1 MPPTPASADA
11 PQHHQERPTTP
22 APVALLDAAASPP
35 PSGALAAAG
44 RPPLGAL
51 TVLASLMVVAVLYVG
66 RDVIVPLALATL
78 LGFLLDPLVTRLRRW
93 GAPRALAVSLVMA
106 LTLGVLGA
114 GALFVGG
121 QVVQLSKDLPTYQN
135 TVRSKLRD
143 LRQVVSQRG
152 PLDGV
157 ARMASV
163 VGDELDATR
172 RALDKPIPGSARAA
186 NNAPAPRV
194 QLEPAP
200 RSALQSAGDM
210 AESVLAPV
218 GTAGIVLVFMFF
230 ILLDRNDLRDRL
242 LRLAGGHLQ
251 LTTDALA
258 ETGRR
263 LSRYLGMQLLVNL
276 SYGIPMA
283 AGLALIGVPG
293 AVLWGLLAAALRF
306 VPYIGPLV
314 AAVFPLSLAFAVDP
328 GWQMLLWTLALVL
341 LLELISNNIVEPWL
355 YGASTGLS
363 AMSIIVS
370 AVFWTAVWGPVGLIL
385 ATPLTVCLAVLG
397 RHVPALAWLD
407 VLLGNQPVFD
417 PPTRLY
423 QRLLAGDVEE
433 AMELGAEAGDAASFY
448 SNVAVPALCLAA
460 NDHVRVA
467 SAEHRHRVSTGMAA
481 LVDDLRSEQPPPDS
495 PPGQAVQMGQ
505 VLCIGARWELDTLAA
520 DMLAHALALQ
530 GMPAQALPA
539 GTVAPAQIGN
549 LPLQGVQVVC
559 LSYFSPTPEAHV
571 RYVARRLR
579 RRQPGLRLVAALW
592 NPSAT
597 LLSPGTA
604 QQLGVDAVA
613 VTLEEALQCVQALG
627 DSAQPVA
634 QPTIDEARETL
645 RLQALHDSGA
655 LEPGMRGLF
664 DRAALRAADIF
675 DVPLAMVSLVNADC
689 QLWQGVA
696 GLDEAQAEAARST
709 PRAHALCGWVVAL
722 EQSLVV
728 HDTARDPRFAD
739 NPVLTQAGVR
749 FYAGAPLRS
758 GDGLVIGALCIMD
771 RAPRVLEARELR
783 LLGAMADDLMASV
796 AAARAETGTAP
807 ARQIEDGADS
817 TGIPLGPAGGVVPA

>member
-1 MPPTPASADA
+1 MPPNPASADLPDDNPQGRAA
-11 PQHHQERPTTP
+11 PLPLRPADATP
-22 APVALLDAAASPP
+22 SPP
-35 PSGALAAAG
+35 LLQALAAAG

-51 TVLASLMVVAVLYVG
+51 TVLVALMVVAVLYLG

-93 GAPRALAVSLVMA
+93 GAPRALAVTVVMV
-106 LTLGVLGA
+106 LTLAVLGA
-114 GALFVGG
+114 AALFVAG

-163 VGDELDATR
+163 VDDELDATR
-172 RALDKPIPGSARAA
+172 RALDKQVPGHARTAD
-186 NNAPAPRV
+186 PATATRV
-194 QLEPAP
+194 QLAPAP
-200 RSALQSAGDM
+200 RSALQSAADM

-263 LSRYLGMQLLVNL
+263 LSRYLAMQLLVNL

-293 AVLWGLLAAALRF
+293 ALLWGLLAATLRF

-328 GWQMLLWTLALVL
+328 GWQMLLWALALVL
-341 LLELISNNIVEPWL
+341 VLELISNNIVEPWL

-370 AVFWTAVWGPVGLIL
+370 AVFWTAIWGPVGLIL

-433 AMELGAEAGDAASFY
+433 AIELGTEAGDAASFY
-448 SNVAVPALCLAA
+448 SSVAVPALCLAA

-481 LVDDLRSEQPPPDS
+481 LVADLRSEQPPPE
-495 PPGQAVQMGQ
+495 PQAGRAGS

-530 GMPAQALPA
+530 GLPAQALPA
-539 GTVAPAQIGN
+539 GTVAAAQIGQ
-549 LPLQGVQVVC
+549 LPLDGVQVVC
-559 LSYFSPTPEAHV
+559 LSYFSATPEAHV

-579 RRQPGLRLVAALW
+579 RRHPGLRLVAALW
-592 NPSAT
+592 NPSSA

-613 VTLEEALQCVQALG
+613 VTLDEALQCIQALG
-627 DSAQPVA
+627 DSARPVA
-634 QPTIDEARETL
+634 QPTIDDAREAL

-655 LEPGMRGLF
+655 LAPGMRGVF

-675 DVPLAMVSLVNADC
+675 DAPLAMVSLVNADC

-696 GLDEAQAEAARST
+696 GLDAAQAEAARST
-709 PRAHALCGWVVAL
+709 PRAQALCGWVVAL
-722 EQSLVV
+722 EQSMVV
-728 HDTARDPRFAD
+728 NDTARDPRFVG
-739 NPVLTQAGVR
+739 NPLLDQAGVR
-749 FYAGAPLRS
+749 FYAGAPLRTA
-758 GDGLVIGALCIMD
+758 DGLVIGALCVMD
-771 RAPRVLEARELR
+771 HQPRALEARELR

-796 AAARAETGTAP
+796 AAAKAEFDAAP
-807 ARQIEDGADS
+807 APESG
-817 TGIPLGPAGGVVPA
+817 AGGAGSPPDLAGGLAPA

>member
-1 MPPTPASADA
+1 M
-11 PQHHQERPTTP
+11 
-22 APVALLDAAASPP
+22 AAV
-35 PSGALAAAG
+35 
-44 RPPLGAL
+44 
-51 TVLASLMVVAVLYVG
+51 TVLVSLMVVAVLYFG

-93 GAPRALAVSLVMA
+93 GLPRAASVVLVML
-106 LTLGVLGA
+106 LTLAVLGA
-114 GALFVGG
+114 GSLFVGG
-121 QVVQLSKDLPTYQN
+121 QIVQLSKDLPTYQN
-135 TVRSKLRD
+135 TVRAKLRD
-143 LRQVVSQRG
+143 LRQLVSQRG
-152 PLDGV
+152 PLDGM
-157 ARMASV
+157 ARLASV

-172 RALDKPIPGSARAA
+172 RALDKPVAGSARAQDTT
-186 NNAPAPRV
+186 PTTRV
-194 QLEPAP
+194 QLAP
-200 RSALQSAGDM
+200 PVQSAWQSAMGT

-251 LTTDALA
+251 LTTDALSEA
-258 ETGRR
+258 GRR
-263 LSRYLGMQLLVNL
+263 LSRYLTMQLLVNL

-341 LLELISNNIVEPWL
+341 VLELISNNIVEPWL

-370 AVFWTAVWGPVGLIL
+370 AVFWTAIWGPVGLIL

-433 AMELGAEAGDAASFY
+433 AIELGNDAVDAGSFY
-448 SNVAVPALCLAA
+448 SSVAVPALCLAA

-467 SAEHRHRVSTGMAA
+467 SAEHRHRVATGMAA
-481 LVDDLRSEQPPPDS
+481 LVADLRVEQPVPDLPEGTGAS
-495 PPGQAVQMGQ
+495 

-530 GMPAQALPA
+530 GVPARALPA
-539 GTVAPAQIGN
+539 GTVAPAQIGS
-549 LPLQGVQVVC
+549 LPLAGVQVVC
-559 LSYFSPTPEAHV
+559 LSYFSATPEAHV

-579 RRQPGLRLVAALW
+579 RRLPGLRLVAALW
-592 NPSAT
+592 NPSPA
-597 LLSPGTA
+597 LLAPGMA

-613 VTLEEALQCVQALG
+613 VTLDEALQNVQALTALDG
-627 DSAQPVA
+627 SAQPA
-634 QPTIDEARETL
+634 ALPPIDAAREAQ
-645 RLQALHDSGA
+645 RLQALHASGA
-655 LEPGMRGLF
+655 LAPGMRSLL

-675 DVPLAMVSLVNADC
+675 DTPLAMVSLVNADC
-689 QLWQGVA
+689 QVWQGVA
-696 GLDEAQAEAARST
+696 GLGDAQADAERSS
-709 PRAHALCGWVVAL
+709 PRAQALCGWVVAL

-728 HDTARDPRFAD
+728 SDTARDPRFAD
-739 NPVLTQAGVR
+739 NPLLNQAGVR
-749 FYAGAPLRS
+749 FYAGAPLRTA
-758 GDGLVIGALCIMD
+758 DGFVIGTLCVMD
-771 RAPRVLEARELR
+771 KQPRQLDARELR
-783 LLGAMADDLMASV
+783 LLEAMAADLMAAITTTTTASATATDATATTTATATT
-796 AAARAETGTAP
+796 AAPEAQAGAVGVLGMSSGAATA
-807 ARQIEDGADS
+807 
-817 TGIPLGPAGGVVPA
+817 